1 MEKNKGKSLL
11 LRLLSIAV
19 LALIGIIGIRFYYSS
34 KTYSMKDWLGS
45 WQVHYYYEPEIDLF
59 YEGTLHLSVNDSLS
73 GYLEV
78 YPPESTRPET
88 LVLENLS
95 ISENNASMSGQIV
108 HKSYRI
114 RGGHLKEAFSLTFTK
129 PDELEGKGECLA
141 YCAEG
146 TVGAAIIWS
155 GIKKTSLSN

>member
-11 LRLLSIAV
+11 LRLLSIAI
-19 LALIGIIGIRFYYSS
+19 LALIGIIGIRLYDSS
-34 KTYSMKDWLGS
+34 KHYSTEDWLGS
-45 WQVHYYYEPEIDLF
+45 WQIQYYYEPEVDLL
-59 YEGTLHLSVNDSLS
+59 YEGTLHISLNDSLS

-78 YPPESTRPET
+78 YPPKSRRPET
-88 LVLENLS
+88 LVLEQLS
-95 ISENNASMSGQIV
+95 ISEKNASMTGQIV

-114 RGGHLKEAFSLTFTK
+114 KGGHLKEAFSLTFIQA
-129 PDELEGKGECLA
+129 DEFGGEGECLA

-155 GIKKTSLSN
+155 GSKSAGSQ